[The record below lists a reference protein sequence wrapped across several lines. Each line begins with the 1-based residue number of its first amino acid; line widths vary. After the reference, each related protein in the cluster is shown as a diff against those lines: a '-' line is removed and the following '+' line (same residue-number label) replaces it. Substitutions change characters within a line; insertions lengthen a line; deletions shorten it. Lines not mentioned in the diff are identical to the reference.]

1 MRGLNN
7 LGNLTTFLYK
17 LKGARRNVVKPQR
30 GYCERTDLDILV
42 HTDVLLRDVNA
53 INNVQG
59 LIVR

>member
-7 LGNLTTFLYK
+7 LGNLTTCLYK
-17 LKGARRNVVKPQR
+17 LKRVSRSFVKPQR
-30 GYCERTDLDILV
+30 GYYERTDLDILL
-42 HTDVLLRDVNA
+42 HTDVLLRDVNV